1 MAYLIGSILSL
12 AGIGVA
18 TAIGVGRERAFYP
31 TLLVVIASYYV
42 LFAVLG
48 APRHTVVIEAM
59 VAGIFVSVAV
69 IGYKTNFWIVVFALL
84 RMRPS
89 TSSITSSLKTF
100 GSLIGGLALF
110 SIRYD
115 YEWIPRGLADQ
126 AFQFF
131 SQSAGCSRPSF

>member
-18 TAIGVGRERAFYP
+18 TAIGLGRERAFYP
-31 TLLVVIASYYV
+31 TLLVVVASYYM

-59 VAGIFVSVAV
+59 VGGIIVSVAV
-69 IGYKTNFWIVVFALL
+69 IAYKTNFWIVVFALL

-89 TSSITSSLKTF
+89 TSSITSSLKTL
-100 GSLIGGLALF
+100 GSLIGGLAF
-110 SIRYD
+110 V
-115 YEWIPRGLADQ
+115 
-126 AFQFF
+126 
-131 SQSAGCSRPSF
+131 